1 MTIDNQ
7 AVENASIDGDEVP
20 VFRGAVEEPPME
32 GLTHLVTE
40 SLARNGYETSLD
52 HRRLQ
57 WSKWFRCESSFSVLL
72 APSKPGV
79 FALGE
84 EIIAPGDTAA
94 TDGKRMLALF
104 RIAEADDLGMALG
117 HLFLPGN
124 PEREKLSA
132 GNCFVRYAV
141 IEDAVQRQSAH
152 AALQQWMA
160 ASSEAASGEFTTHNF
175 PSTNQEVKAETAE
188 QEEETAD
195 PEIKNPAA

>member
-52 HRRLQ
+52 PRRLQ
-57 WSKWFRCESSFSVLL
+57 WSKWFCCESSFSVLL

-84 EIIAPGDTAA
+84 EIIAPGETG
-94 TDGKRMLALF
+94 GKRMLALF

-117 HLFLPGN
+117 RLFLPGN
-124 PEREKLSA
+124 PEREKLAA
-132 GNCFVRYAV
+132 GHCFVRYAV
-141 IEDAVQRQSAH
+141 IEDAAQRQSAH

-160 ASSEAASGEFTTHNF
+160 TSSETASGVSNEFTAHNF
-175 PSTNQEVKAETAE
+175 PSTNQEVKTETAT
-188 QEEETAD
+188 QEDEAID
-195 PEIKNPAA
+195 SEIKNPAA

>member
-1 MTIDNQ
+1 
-7 AVENASIDGDEVP
+7 
-20 VFRGAVEEPPME
+20 ME
-32 GLTHLVTE
+32 GLTHLVAE

-84 EIIAPGDTAA
+84 EIVAPGETTA
-94 TDGKRMLALF
+94 TSGKRMLGLF

-117 HLFLPGN
+117 RMFLPGN

-132 GNCFVRYAV
+132 GHCFVRYAV
-141 IEDAVQRQSAH
+141 IEDAVQRQA
-152 AALQQWMA
+152 AYTALQQWMA
-160 ASSEAASGEFTTHNF
+160 TSSEAVSGVSGEVTAHTFPSVSSQDPKASDGDPPQSQIEPEPPLASGY
-175 PSTNQEVKAETAE
+175 
-188 QEEETAD
+188 
-195 PEIKNPAA
+195 

>member
-1 MTIDNQ
+1 
-7 AVENASIDGDEVP
+7 
-20 VFRGAVEEPPME
+20 ME

-94 TDGKRMLALF
+94 TGGKRMLALF
-104 RIAEADDLGMALG
+104 RIAEAEDLGMALG

-132 GNCFVRYAV
+132 GHCFVRYAV
-141 IEDAVQRQSAH
+141 IEDAAQRQSAH

-160 ASSEAASGEFTTHNF
+160 TSSETASVSSEFTTHNF
-175 PSTNQEVKAETAE
+175 PSTNQQEVKTETAT
-188 QEEETAD
+188 QEETVA